1 MPNQQIRFSDFPLA
15 FQLGL
20 SRTYKD
26 ELELVPKTYAVWLRE
41 EPAEHFTDTEWATAG
56 LGMIQSKPIGQAMGT
71 DVMLSGKTKVFT
83 LKTFG
88 LGVVVQHEVLAWDL
102 YGVFKRIPNL
112 LAKAAVDRYNLEAYS
127 LWGPSAFSTTD
138 PYYQTFQ
145 GEPIVKL
152 AHTRIDSGTW
162 KNRPTINLGLSYL
175 ALQQAK
181 IDLRRLVNDRGR
193 YVTGISME
201 MLITSPEQEWVAKE
215 ILQSTYRPD
224 NANMQANLIRDDLKG
239 DAVHTSPFITS
250 QLPFFVACS
259 KQTYSIR
266 MRGGESPDFKKEPN
280 IPGTRSELYTT
291 YCSFRLDVMDSRGL
305 WGSSGDG
312 ATST

>member
-1 MPNQQIRFSDFPLA
+1 MPNQAVRFSDFPLA

-20 SRTYKD
+20 SRAYKD
-26 ELELVPKTYAVWLRE
+26 ELALVPKTYGVWLRE
-41 EPAEHFTDTEWATAG
+41 DAAEHFTDIEWATAG

-71 DVMLSGKTKVFT
+71 DVVLSGKTKTFN

-88 LGVVVQHEVLAWDL
+88 LGVVVQHEVIAWDL
-102 YGVFKRIPNL
+102 YGIFKRIPSL
-112 LAKAAVDRYNLEAYS
+112 LAKSSVDRYNLEAYS
-127 LWGPSAFSTTD
+127 LWGASAFSTTD

-152 AHTRIDSGTW
+152 AHTRIDGGTW

-181 IDLRRLVNDRGR
+181 IDLRRLVNERGR

-201 MLITSPEQEWVAKE
+201 RIITSPEQEWVAKE
-215 ILQSTYRPD
+215 ILGSEYRVD
-224 NANMQANLIRDDLKG
+224 NANMQKNLLKSEIG
-239 DAVHTSPFITS
+239 DVHTSPFITA
-250 QLPFFVACS
+250 QLPFFVTCS
-259 KQTYSIR
+259 KTTYSIR
-266 MRGGESPDFKKEPN
+266 MRTGEAPDFEKEN
-280 IPGTRSELYTT
+280 IPSTRSQLYTT
-291 YCSFRLDVMDSRGL
+291 YCSFRLDTMDSRGI

-312 ATST
+312 ATSS